1 MKILYCNMNSL
12 PPYHQSGAEITID
25 EFLEEL
31 FNKGYIV
38 YSINSNEGALLR
50 MRKI

>member
-31 FNKGYIV
+31 FNKGFSYLCV
-38 YSINSNEGALLR
+38 SYLP
-50 MRKI
+50 